1 METSPLFPFF
11 LFLPSFA
18 PERPARPA
26 SRSSLSLMIRAALVS
41 PFLRLFGSVLVFL
54 LFATSAGAVTVRKIN
69 VELPHDSTA
78 VAIGA
83 TRVVLEFDEMP
94 RFRVTDAIREKS
106 LFYVDIYGLTKNY
119 HRNLQSPDN
128 AAVRHIDFQCL
139 PEYAVLRVVVY
150 VKPGAGCSVTET
162 SNPPG
167 LIISCSTQIPSAA
180 NGATTGPVTLAGGG
194 LQSQPVQ
201 LAQAP
206 QATPSAQISSPEN
219 AGTRL
224 PLNLGANRPQS
235 ASGSERKKIVII
247 DPGHGGANSG
257 ARSKALVAGQPAL
270 EKDLTLAFAYQL
282 KRIIDASGNMVAV
295 VTRSDDSNISLQ
307 DRVRFAEMM
316 GDDKSNIDLFI
327 SIHMND
333 GNGNNAARGFEI
345 YYLDEKGA
353 ASAAI
358 KALEEKENREI
369 GTPIRKHGQSILEGI
384 LTDINRNTLENMK
397 YESQLLC
404 RHIERALT
412 KMPHFRQHNRG
423 IKSAN
428 FVVLKN
434 FAMPAVLLEVGFITN
449 TEDLRLLVDPQ
460 FQQATALMIY
470 NGIASYFQHNDP
482 AFRPK
487 PIVIKGSK

>member
-1 METSPLFPFF
+1 MP
-11 LFLPSFA
+11 
-18 PERPARPA
+18 
-26 SRSSLSLMIRAALVS
+26 LMIRAAHESL
-41 PFLRLFGSVLVFL
+41 FLRLCCCVLVFL
-54 LFATSAGAVTVRKIN
+54 LSTAYAGAVTVRKIN
-69 VELPHDSTA
+69 VELPQDSAA

-83 TRVVLEFDEMP
+83 TRVVMEFDQMP
-94 RFRVTDAIREKS
+94 RYRVTDAIRDKA

-128 AAVRHIDFQCL
+128 AAVRYIDFQCL
-139 PEYAVLRVVVY
+139 PDYAVLRVVVY

-162 SNPPG
+162 TNPPG
-167 LIISCSTQIPSAA
+167 LIISCSTQIPAAA
-180 NGATTGPVTLAGGG
+180 NGATTGPVAIAGEG
-194 LQSQPVQ
+194 LQSQVVQ

-206 QATPSAQISSPEN
+206 ESTPAAQISSPEN
-219 AGTRL
+219 AGTQL
-224 PLNLGANRPQS
+224 PMTRGPNRPQS
-235 ASGSERKKIVII
+235 APGSERKKIVII
-247 DPGHGGANSG
+247 DPGHGGANTG
-257 ARSKALVAGQPAL
+257 AKSKALVAGQPAL

-282 KRIIDASGNMVAV
+282 KRIIDASGNMRAV
-295 VTRSDDSNISLQ
+295 VTRTDDSNISLQ

-333 GNGNNAARGFEI
+333 GNGNDAARGFEI
-345 YYLDEKGA
+345 YYLNEKGA

-358 KALEEKENREI
+358 KALEEKENRDI
-369 GTPIRKHGQSILEGI
+369 GTPIRKDGQSILEGI

-412 KMPHFRQHNRG
+412 RLPHFRQHNRG

-470 NGIASYFQHNDP
+470 YGIASYFQHNDP
-482 AFRPK
+482 TFRPK